1 MFQAPYRAAVIG
13 RTGRGNYGHNL
24 DLAFAAEPK
33 LKLLAVA
40 DEDEAGRAQASAR
53 LGVER
58 AYADYREMLD
68 RERPEFVAVCPR
80 WLDGHRDMVIACAEA
95 GVRGIFL
102 EKPMAPSPADCD
114 AMLNACDAAHTKIS
128 MAFQSRVS
136 PIFLQIQTLIAEGAI
151 GPVLEVRGRGKEDR
165 RGGGEDLMVLG
176 SHTMDLFRALL
187 GEASWCFARVSD
199 SGQPIGTEQIR
210 DGAEGIGPL
219 AGDRIDAMYG
229 FETTPVV
236 AHFATSRPAQ
246 PGDRFDLRIFGETG
260 AIVMGFGWLPAAY
273 LVRDPRWYAAPDRS
287 SWERITSAGLSQPEP
302 LEDGGLNAGN
312 RQIVADLIAA
322 VESDRAPIV
331 SGADGRASIEMI
343 LATYASQRA
352 GAPVS
357 LPLADRNH
365 PLAGFGS

>member
-33 LKLLAVA
+33 LRLLAVA
-40 DEDEAGRAQASAR
+40 DEDEGGLAQATAR
-53 LGVER
+53 LGVDR
-58 AYADYREMLD
+58 SYADYREMLD

-114 AMLNACDAAHTKIS
+114 AMLNACDASHTKIAI
-128 MAFQSRVS
+128 AFQTRVS
-136 PIFLQIQTLIAEGAI
+136 PIFSQIQTLIAGGAI
-151 GPVLEVRGRGKEDR
+151 GPILELRGRGKEDR

-187 GEASWCFARVSD
+187 GDASWCFARVLD
-199 SGQPIGTEQIR
+199 SGRPIGPEQVR

-229 FETTPVV
+229 FEKTPVV
-236 AHFATSRPAQ
+236 AHFATSRPNQ
-246 PGDRFDLRIFGETG
+246 PGDRFDLRIFGESG
-260 AIVMGFGWLPAAY
+260 AIFMGFGWLPEAY
-273 LVRDPRWYAAPDRS
+273 LVRDPRWYAVPERS
-287 SWERITSAGLSQPEP
+287 SWERITSAGVGRPEP

-322 VESDRAPIV
+322 VEADRPPLV

-352 GAPVS
+352 GAPVA
-357 LPLADRNH
+357 LPLANRTH
-365 PLAGFGS
+365 PLDGFGA